1 MSLAASAAAGSTGRP
16 AAGPA
21 SGPAG
26 FALRA
31 LRAAVFAAVS
41 LLLGLVA
48 HLLAGGPVAAGWLLP
63 AWGVAFG
70 PAYLL
75 AGRERTLPVIVATL
89 AVAQVA
95 LHLLFSSAHA
105 VEAAVAGHLHAGHAG
120 HAAQA
125 GLVPDAGML
134 VMHAWAVLLAATW
147 LARGEAA
154 LWAVLRRLAV
164 RLFAVVVAVI
174 VPAVRPLIA
183 APVREP
189 VAPRPVLLGH
199 EMGRRGPPFGRAVT
213 ASA

>member
-1 MSLAASAAAGSTGRP
+1 MSIPAPAAAGSAGRT
-16 AAGPA
+16 AA
-21 SGPAG
+21 GPAG
-26 FALRA
+26 FALRV

-70 PAYLL
+70 PAYVL

-89 AVAQVA
+89 AGAQVA

-105 VEAAVAGHLHAGHAG
+105 VEAAVAGRAAHAG
-120 HAAQA
+120 HAAAA
-125 GLVPDAGML
+125 GLAPDAGML
-134 VMHAWAVLLAATW
+134 VMHAWAVLLTATW

-164 RLFAVVVAVI
+164 RMFVAVVAVVV
-174 VPAVRPLIA
+174 PAARPLIA

-189 VAPRPVLLGH
+189 VVLRSVLLGH
-199 EMGRRGPPFGRAVT
+199 EMGRRGPPFGRAVP
-213 ASA
+213 ASAA

>member
-1 MSLAASAAAGSTGRP
+1 MSIAAPAAAGPVSR
-16 AAGPA
+16 
-21 SGPAG
+21 PAG

-48 HLLAGGPVAAGWLLP
+48 HLLAGGPVAVGWLLP

-70 PAYLL
+70 PAYVL
-75 AGRERTLPVIVATL
+75 AGRERALPVIVTTL
-89 AVAQVA
+89 AAAQVA

-105 VEAAVAGHLHAGHAG
+105 VEAAVAGHH
-120 HAAQA
+120 HAAQG
-125 GLVPDAGML
+125 GLAPDAGML
-134 VMHAWAVLLAATW
+134 VMHAWAVLLASTW

-164 RLFAVVVAVI
+164 RLFAVAVI
-174 VPAVRPLIA
+174 VPAARPLIA

-189 VAPRPVLLGH
+189 MVLRPVLLGH
-199 EMGRRGPPFGRAVT
+199 EMGRRGPPFGRAVP

>member
-1 MSLAASAAAGSTGRP
+1 MSIAAP
-16 AAGPA
+16 ATAGPVSGPV

-70 PAYLL
+70 PAYVL
-75 AGRERTLPVIVATL
+75 AGRERALPVIVTTL
-89 AVAQVA
+89 AAAQVA

-105 VEAAVAGHLHAGHAG
+105 VEAAVAGHH
-120 HAAQA
+120 HAAQG

-134 VMHAWAVLLAATW
+134 VMHAWAVLLTSTW

-164 RLFAVVVAVI
+164 RLFAAVVAVV
-174 VPAVRPLIA
+174 VPAARPLIA

-189 VAPRPVLLGH
+189 MVLRPVLLGH
-199 EMGRRGPPFGRAVT
+199 EMGRRGPPFGRAVP